1 MAGSAGL
8 HGASLATLHRAL
20 TAIALLALI
29 WGSGPALAAPLPPVP
44 PLDVCGVIQF
54 HKWLP
59 QRTLPPVA
67 GMSGSAS
74 RQRHWPGRFAVVL
87 DAVRGGSQQAVAQV
101 NALLTTAHDGAGIGL
116 RPGQLLLVLA
126 DDDPAR
132 LNGMRS
138 LCVTGFVVSGDE
150 GGTWTRHAGLRTFAG
165 DYPGEE

>member
-1 MAGSAGL
+1 MAGSKGL
-8 HGASLATLHRAL
+8 RGASLT
-20 TAIALLALI
+20 TIALVALI

-54 HKWLP
+54 HTWLP
-59 QRTLPPVA
+59 PRSLPPVA

-74 RQRHWPGRFAVVL
+74 RQRQWPGRFVVVM
-87 DAVRGGSQQAVAQV
+87 DAVRGGSRQALAEV
-101 NALLTTAHDGAGIGL
+101 NALLKTAHDGAGIGVK
-116 RPGQLLLVLA
+116 PGQLLLVLA

-132 LNGMRS
+132 LTGMKS

-150 GGTWTRHAGLRTFAG
+150 GGTWTRHAKLTTFSG

>member
-1 MAGSAGL
+1 MAGSKGL
-8 HGASLATLHRAL
+8 RGASLT
-20 TAIALLALI
+20 TIALAALI

-54 HKWLP
+54 HTWLP
-59 QRTLPPVA
+59 PRSLPPVA

-74 RQRHWPGRFAVVL
+74 RQRQWPGRFVVVM
-87 DAVRGGSQQAVAQV
+87 DAVRGGSRQALAQV
-101 NALLTTAHDGAGIGL
+101 NALLKTAHDGAGIGL
-116 RPGQLLLVLA
+116 KPGQLLLVLA

-132 LNGMRS
+132 LTGMKS

-150 GGTWTRHAGLRTFAG
+150 GGTWTRHAKLTTFSG